1 MPRGVYLRPALHRTF
16 IPPYE
21 IVRAGETW
29 RIQAACQDHPVLRPE
44 AWDDSVDGDRA
55 EGGERRVKR
64 IAAAVDVCRNECPVC
79 AECLRD
85 ADLEWDE
92 GVRGGVD
99 LRQLREA
106 QKRKGRAS

>member
-29 RIQAACQDHPVLRPE
+29 RRLAACQDHPVLRPE

-64 IAAAVDVCRNECPVC
+64 IAAAIAVCKDECPVVT
-79 AECLRD
+79 ACLRD
-85 ADLEWDE
+85 VDLEWDE
-92 GVRGGVD
+92 GVRAGID
-99 LRQLREA
+99 LREL
-106 QKRKGRAS
+106 KRAWRKRQ